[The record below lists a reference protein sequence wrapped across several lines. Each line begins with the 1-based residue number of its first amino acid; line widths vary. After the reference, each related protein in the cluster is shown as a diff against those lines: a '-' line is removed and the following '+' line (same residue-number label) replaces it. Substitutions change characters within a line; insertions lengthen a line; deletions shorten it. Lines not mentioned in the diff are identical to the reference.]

1 MGGFEKLKGM
11 SMESLAEVTARY
23 PWFGVAQK
31 LLCVRLSRL
40 GGDELGTARYA
51 EAAMHV
57 ACRRKVL
64 SLLRKDI
71 AAEPHVSG
79 EEVFPSAVASVSA
92 GEDVLYG
99 KPSDG
104 QVPEPEI
111 RHEETG
117 FRGVGDYFSQAQ
129 YARVRQKE
137 DDSLRRF
144 VSSDADV
151 PVPEIE
157 SGFDMD
163 FCTETLARIYAEQG
177 YCQQAKEIYSKL
189 ILAYPEKNAYFAALI
204 EKLGSEN

>member
-151 PVPEIE
+151 HGFLYGDACPDLCGTGLLPAGKGDLFKTYFGI
-157 SGFDMD
+157 SGKK
-163 FCTETLARIYAEQG
+163 CLLCSPY
-177 YCQQAKEIYSKL
+177 
-189 ILAYPEKNAYFAALI
+189 
-204 EKLGSEN
+204 

>member
-1 MGGFEKLKGM
+1 MGRFEELKRM
-11 SMESLAEVTARY
+11 SLESLAEVTARY

-31 LLCVRLSRL
+31 LLCERLSGL
-40 GGDELGTARYA
+40 GGDGVGTARYI

-57 ACRRKVL
+57 ACRGKVL
-64 SLLRKDI
+64 SLLRKGSVPVCLPVEERNPFPESSGTL
-71 AAEPHVSG
+71 AAES
-79 EEVFPSAVASVSA
+79 
-92 GEDVLYG
+92 
-99 KPSDG
+99 
-104 QVPEPEI
+104 VPEMPDS
-111 RHEETG
+111 G

-129 YARVRQKE
+129 YAKVKQSE
-137 DDSLRRF
+137 DDSFRRF

-151 PVPEIE
+151 PVPEVE

-204 EKLGSEN
+204 EKLGPEN

>member
-1 MGGFEKLKGM
+1 MDRFEELKRM
-11 SMESLAEVTARY
+11 SLESLAEVTARY

-31 LLCVRLSRL
+31 LLCERLSGL
-40 GGDELGTARYA
+40 GGDGVGTAQYI

-57 ACRRKVL
+57 ASRGKVL
-64 SLLRKDI
+64 SLLRRDSVAVRLPEEEKRRLPETDGTL
-71 AAEPHVSG
+71 PG
-79 EEVFPSAVASVSA
+79 ESVREMHGS
-92 GEDVLYG
+92 
-99 KPSDG
+99 
-104 QVPEPEI
+104 
-111 RHEETG
+111 G

-129 YARVRQKE
+129 YAKVKQSE
-137 DDSLRRF
+137 DDSFRRF

-151 PVPEIE
+151 PVPEVE

-204 EKLGSEN
+204 EKLGPEN

>member
-1 MGGFEKLKGM
+1 MDRFEELKRM
-11 SMESLAEVTARY
+11 SLESLAEVTARY

-31 LLCVRLSRL
+31 LLCERLSGL
-40 GGDELGTARYA
+40 GGDGAGTAQYI

-57 ACRRKVL
+57 ASRGKVL
-64 SLLRKDI
+64 SLLRKDSV
-71 AAEPHVSG
+71 AVRLPVEEKRPLPETGGTLSG
-79 EEVFPSAVASVSA
+79 ESVREMHGS
-92 GEDVLYG
+92 
-99 KPSDG
+99 
-104 QVPEPEI
+104 
-111 RHEETG
+111 G

-129 YARVRQKE
+129 YAKVKQSE
-137 DDSLRRF
+137 DDSFRRF

-151 PVPEIE
+151 AVPEVE

-204 EKLGSEN
+204 EKLGPEN